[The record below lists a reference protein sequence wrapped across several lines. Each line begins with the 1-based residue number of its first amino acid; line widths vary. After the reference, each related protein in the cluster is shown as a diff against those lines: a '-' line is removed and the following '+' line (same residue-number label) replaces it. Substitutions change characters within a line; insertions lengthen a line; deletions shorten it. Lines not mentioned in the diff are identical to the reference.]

1 MHSTECCGLLKRAVA
16 QDPVLQDERK
26 TMYFADDIE
35 RAVLHSPSS
44 EKQFATAP
52 IIGHSGG
59 ATSSSDP
66 FGSSSAVQHS
76 QALGRGQKRTLPEDG
91 VVCIE
96 LSST

>member
-1 MHSTECCGLLKRAVA
+1 MHSTECRELLKRAVA

-35 RAVLHSPSS
+35 RAVKHSSSS

-52 IIGHSGG
+52 STGLSGG
-59 ATSSSDP
+59 ATGSSDP

-76 QALGRGQKRTLPEDG
+76 QALGR
-91 VVCIE
+91 
-96 LSST
+96 